1 MEGSILEIV
10 GAEVTGIMV
19 PVSICMFLVVLLVHG
34 INPHGSDDSP
44 IQSAATLVY
53 MEKSSDSTVQKF
65 EGALL
70 NALVFVLIITVV
82 TFLLVLLYY
91 YRCIRFLKGYMCA
104 SASLVLAYMGGSIFV
119 LIIQT
124 WSIPV
129 DVISFSILLFN
140 FTVVGVLSTFAAGM
154 PIVITQFYMVLL
166 GIFVAYWFTLL
177 PEWTTWVLLVALA
190 VYDLVAVLAPGGP
203 LNLLVDLATRR
214 GEEIPALIYE
224 SRPAVHANAPY
235 LLSNNSNVAFPS
247 ERDQAFRRQVT
258 SESSILPS
266 VELQPQNSQMQ
277 SNVDMSKALTRLG
290 ESANLQDGIFS
301 TFSRTLS
308 LGQDDSISSEDRF
321 DHELQT
327 APGTEASPSLQ
338 VTPTRETS
346 NPNDISSEETT
357 PLVNHTFQYDSS
369 RDEFENVDVRA
380 EGREERV
387 TVSTSQ
393 GIKLGLGDFVF
404 YSVLVGRAAMY
415 DLMTVYACYLAIIS
429 GLGCTLGLLAV
440 CKRALPALPISISL
454 GVLFYLLARLLME
467 PLVVG
472 LSTKLMMF

>member
-53 MEKSSDSTVQKF
+53 LEKSSDSTVQKF

-104 SASLVLAYMGGSIFV
+104 SAFLVLAYMGGSVFV

-129 DVISFSILLFN
+129 DVITFSILLFN

-166 GIFVAYWFTLL
+166 GIFVAYWFTWL

-247 ERDQAFRRQVT
+247 ERDHAFRRQVT
-258 SESSILPS
+258 SETSILPS

-290 ESANLQDGIFS
+290 ESANLQDGISS
-301 TFSRTLS
+301 TFSGTYS
-308 LGQDDSISSEDRF
+308 LGQDSSTSSEDRF
-321 DHELQT
+321 DHELPT
-327 APGTEASPSLQ
+327 APSTEASPSFQ
-338 VTPTRETS
+338 VTPTSETS
-346 NPNDISSEETT
+346 NPNDVSSEETM
-357 PLVNHTFQYDSS
+357 PLVNHTFRSDGP
-369 RDEFENVDVRA
+369 RDEFENVAVRA

-472 LSTKLMMF
+472 LSFKLLMF

>member
-1 MEGSILEIV
+1 MEGSILEVV

-19 PVSICMFLVVLLVHG
+19 PVSICMFLVVMLVHG
-34 INPHGSDDSP
+34 INPHGSDDYT

-53 MEKSSDSTVQKF
+53 MEKSSDSTVHKF
-65 EGALL
+65 EGALM
-70 NALVFVLIITVV
+70 NALVFVLIITGV
-82 TFLLVLLYY
+82 TFLFVLLYY

-104 SASLVLAYMGGSIFV
+104 STFLVLAYMGGSVFV
-119 LIIQT
+119 LIIQA

-129 DVISFSILLFN
+129 DAISFSIFLFN
-140 FTVVGVLSTFAAGM
+140 FTVVGVLSIFAAGM
-154 PIVITQFYMVLL
+154 PIVITQFYMVVL
-166 GIFVAYWFTLL
+166 GIFVAYWFTML

-214 GEEIPALIYE
+214 GEELPALIYE
-224 SRPAVHANAPY
+224 SRPAVHASAPY
-235 LLSNNSNVAFPS
+235 LLSDDSDVDFPS

-258 SESSILPS
+258 TDTLMLST
-266 VELQPQNSQMQ
+266 VELQPQNFRLQ
-277 SNVDMSKALTRLG
+277 STVEVSNTLTRLG
-290 ESANLQDGIFS
+290 ESTNLQDGIS
-301 TFSRTLS
+301 RTFSGTYS
-308 LGQDDSISSEDRF
+308 LGQDSSISSEDRF
-321 DHELQT
+321 DHEILT
-327 APGTEASPSLQ
+327 VPRTEASLPLE

-346 NPNDISSEETT
+346 NPNDVSIEETT
-357 PLVNHTFQYDSS
+357 PLVNRTFGSDGP
-369 RDEFENVDVRA
+369 REEFEIADARA
-380 EGREERV
+380 EERDGRV
-387 TVSTSQ
+387 TISTSQ

-454 GVLFYLLARLLME
+454 GVVFYFLARLLME